1 MTILADTGGIIALLD
16 SDDKHH
22 AAVVRVTQNQ
32 ELLVPATVLSEVNYL
47 VNKYLGESVARS
59 FLEALVDGYFHYLP
73 VELSDIDRATKIM
86 ARYKDIPLRIS
97 GYKFSRAGR
106 TLSN

>member
-22 AAVVRVTQNQ
+22 TAIVRVTQNQ
-32 ELLVPATVLSEVNYL
+32 ELLVPATVLPEVDYL

-59 FLEALVDGYFHYLP
+59 FWK
-73 VELSDIDRATKIM
+73 LSLMATFTTCLSKSATLTEQQRLWLATKT
-86 ARYKDIPLRIS
+86 
-97 GYKFSRAGR
+97 FH
-106 TLSN
+106 